1 LSHKKKKSF
10 KSHAQRDAQF
20 QRITQLNAEY
30 LEDGQPVISIDTKK
44 KELLGNFYRDGKLYT
59 REQLEVLDHDF
70 PSYSEG
76 SVIPHGLYDIGL
88 NKAHVNIGVS
98 RDTTQ
103 FACDSVAHW
112 WEKHGR
118 ADYPQA
124 TRLLLLCDGGGSNP
138 SNSWLFKSDLQNL
151 ADRLEHRVFP
161 HITRAC
167 AGVVFSSVSLVRE
180 LIEKARTKSGLKVT
194 ADILDGVYEA
204 GRTVTRHARASL
216 NIEYDSALPSW
227 NYSVRS
233 RNAA

>member
-1 LSHKKKKSF
+1 M
-10 KSHAQRDAQF
+10 
-20 QRITQLNAEY
+20 
-30 LEDGQPVISIDTKK
+30 DTKK
-44 KELLGNFYRDGKLYT
+44 KEMLGNFYRDGKLYT

-124 TRLLLLCDGGGSNP
+124 MRLLLLCDGGGSNP

-151 ADRLEHRVFP
+151 ADRLGLEIRVAHYAPYCSKHNPIEHRVFP
-161 HITRAC
+161 YITRAC

-180 LIEKARTKSGLKVT
+180 LIEKTCTKTGLKVT

-216 NIEYDSALPSW
+216 NIGFAGFALDE
-227 NYSVRS
+227 
-233 RNAA
+233 